1 MPGVSTPLTHRA
13 FPNGVSHHRRDK
25 TVERKGRKG
34 IRKMAAKVGNRLR
47 DWLMRLSE
55 MDS

>member
-1 MPGVSTPLTHRA
+1 MPGVTTSLTQRA
-13 FPNGVSHHRRDK
+13 FFTGVVHHRDQA
-25 TVERKGRKG
+25 VGRNHRRR
-34 IRKMAAKVGNRLR
+34 IRKMATKLANRLR